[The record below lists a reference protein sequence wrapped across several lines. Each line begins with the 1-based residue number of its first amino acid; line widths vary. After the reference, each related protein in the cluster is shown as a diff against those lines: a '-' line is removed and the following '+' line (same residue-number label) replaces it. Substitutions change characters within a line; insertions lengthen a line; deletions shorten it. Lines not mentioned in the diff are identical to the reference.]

1 MKNKIHNILF
11 IIFLFVLI
19 SCNKENK
26 YEIDNLNHN
35 TIMILGHRGMGELY
49 KYPGNTAEAIL
60 PVIGIGADGAEIDI
74 QMTKDSVLVLYHSDL
89 LDTRTTCTGK
99 ISEKYWYEIKDCKY
113 NLTWALV
120 PLCTVDSLFG
130 LIDNINDYY
139 FSFDIK
145 LDGEMADNK
154 EYKKT
159 FLRAIL
165 AIDDKYNMSENII
178 IEGEKDFLL
187 LGRSLGLTNKE
198 CVVRAGPIE
207 KNIEY
212 AVEYNFFCVGTETS
226 VSESVVK
233 DAHSK
238 GIRIMVWNA
247 KNNIGNLEAIDK
259 NVDIIQTDAPIHI
272 LQQLNRYDYEYQI
285 P

>member
-1 MKNKIHNILF
+1 MKNKIYNILF
-11 IIFLFVLI
+11 VIFLFVLI

-26 YEIDNLNHN
+26 YEMDNLNHN

-60 PVIGIGADGAEIDI
+60 PVIGIGADGTEIDI
-74 QMTKDSVLVLYHSDL
+74 QMTKDSVLVLYHSDF

-99 ISEKYWYEIKDCKY
+99 ISEKYWDEIKDCKY

-130 LIDNINDYY
+130 LIENINDYY
-139 FSFDIK
+139 FSFDVK
-145 LDGEMADNK
+145 LDGEMLDNE

-159 FLRAIL
+159 FLRAIK
-165 AIDDKYNMSENII
+165 AIDDKYNMPDNII

-207 KNIEY
+207 KSIEY
-212 AVEYNFFCVGTETS
+212 AVQYNFFCIGAETD
-226 VSESVVK
+226 VPRSVVK

-238 GIRIMVWNA
+238 GIRFMVWNA